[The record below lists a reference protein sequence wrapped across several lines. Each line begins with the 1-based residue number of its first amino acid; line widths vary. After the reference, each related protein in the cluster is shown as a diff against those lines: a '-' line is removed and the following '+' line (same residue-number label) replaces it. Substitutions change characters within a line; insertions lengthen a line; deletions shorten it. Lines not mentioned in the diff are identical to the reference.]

1 MRPKALIATVG
12 LALLPSIS
20 LAQDFADRPA
30 RECEQFPQPALE
42 GAWSNWFWPAGVVPY
57 EFDANTT
64 PDMQAAMRA
73 AMNEIQ
79 AVCGAVF
86 VPRTTQADYLHIQ
99 NANRNASYVGPIG
112 GGQPLWIYNWNY
124 RFIMCHE
131 LMHAMGLWH
140 EQSRPDRD
148 AYVIINYDN
157 IQPQYAHNFD
167 ANDSAPTGPFDFD
180 SVMLYGAC
188 SFSVCC
194 PTGTICPCPTECAA
208 IQARP
213 AYAQYQNSMGQR
225 SRLSVGDAQGL
236 LSRYPHTVF
245 TDWMS
250 AGEDTASGML
260 GAAAV
265 NIYSSTSGAFDGTV
279 TDESSDYF
287 NNENFQPQL
296 ATSDLLALKVTPSG
310 TIYSITF
317 SRPVLDPVIHL
328 LSFDSTASFDAP
340 FIQKLSG
347 DSTLTVTGNQVFG
360 VTIGPPPAIYNDS
373 NGTITIPGLYSSLSF
388 TLKYNVSTQGDGIYA
403 QIGGTPCAD
412 FAQQPAEA
420 SACPTGSATFEV
432 IPDGGSPT
440 FQWQI
445 DDPSAPDGW
454 ANIYDGPIS
463 RNGENVGTISGATTS
478 LARWDGIYTSGNG
491 SPEWRTS
498 GASFRCIISNACG
511 PVPSQSAALHIC
523 QGDLNCDSITDFADF
538 LFFFNCFD
546 TNNICGDV
554 DGDGSTEFG
563 DFLAFF
569 NSFDVGC

>member
-12 LALLPSIS
+12 LAILPSIS
-20 LAQDFADRPA
+20 FAQDFADRPD
-30 RECEQFPQPALE
+30 RECQQFPQPVLE

-64 PDMQAAMRA
+64 PDMQAAMLA
-73 AMNEIQ
+73 AMAEIQ

-86 VPRTTQADYLHIQ
+86 VPRTTESNYLQIQ
-99 NANRNASYVGPIG
+99 NANFNASYVGPIG
-112 GGQPLWIYNWNY
+112 GGQPLWIYNWNR

-157 IQPQYAHNFD
+157 IQSQYAYNFD
-167 ANDSAPTGPFDFD
+167 ANDSSPTGPFDFD

-213 AYAQYQNSMGQR
+213 AYAQYQSSMGQR

-236 LSRYPHTVF
+236 LSRYPRTVF
-245 TDWMS
+245 TDWTSYTSTS
-250 AGEDTASGML
+250 AEGTL
-260 GAAAV
+260 GAAQV
-265 NIYSSTSGAFDGTV
+265 SITSSTANVFNGSILDG
-279 TDESSDYF
+279 SSDYF
-287 NNENFQPQL
+287 DNAYFQPQL
-296 ATSDLLALKVTPSG
+296 PSSDVLWITGTQSATTYTV
-310 TIYSITF
+310 TF
-317 SRPVLDPVIHL
+317 SRPVLDPVFHL
-328 LSFDSTASFDAP
+328 LSFASTATFDAP
-340 FIQKLSG
+340 AIQKLSG
-347 DSTLTVTGNQVFG
+347 QPSFTVSGNQATG
-360 VTIGPPPAIYNDS
+360 VTLGPPPAVYNDS
-373 NGTITIPGLYSSLSF
+373 NGTITVPGLYSSLTF
-388 TLKYNVSTQGDGIYA
+388 TATYPSSSGDGIFA

-445 DDPSAPDGW
+445 EDPSASEGW

-478 LARWDGIYTSGNG
+478 IARWDGIYSSGNG

-498 GASFRCIISNACG
+498 GAAFRCIISNACG
-511 PVPSQSAALHIC
+511 PVTSQPADLHIC
-523 QGDLNCDSITDFADF
+523 QGDLNCDSITDFSDF

-569 NSFDVGC
+569 NSFDVSC